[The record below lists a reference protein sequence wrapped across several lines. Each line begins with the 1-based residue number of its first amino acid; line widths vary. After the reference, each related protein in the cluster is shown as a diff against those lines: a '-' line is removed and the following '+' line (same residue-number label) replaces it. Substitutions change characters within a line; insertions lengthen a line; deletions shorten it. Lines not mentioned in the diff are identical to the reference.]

1 MRPIRLKIKGINSF
15 QEEQLIDFE
24 TLTQAGIFG
33 IFGPTGSGKST
44 ILDGITLALFGK
56 LSRNSTNYINVNEEK
71 ASVVYEFVIAGQE
84 EKTYQVSR
92 EFKRNKNEGINQGKC
107 QLLELRP
114 EGSLVLADKT
124 TEVTSACEDIIG
136 LGLTDFTR
144 TVVLPQGKFS
154 DFLKLEGK
162 PRRDMLERLFNLS
175 KYGDDLTNRLKS
187 ERISEVEKLN
197 QIVGSMMTY
206 EGVTPE
212 VLTEKQTSYEQNH
225 QQLKDNQERFNKLN
239 TQLTE
244 AQVLMGLL
252 TEQKTARDE
261 VQNLEA
267 KQTEISAKEQQVVLG
282 KKALEVR
289 PFLEAFETLKNQVEA
304 SQNSLIDSEEKL
316 AALLVEKENCE
327 KSFSQTDDYKNENLF
342 KFQSKL
348 EKVADAILWKEVQL
362 VLEKEI
368 RELNKKMDAENQRKI
383 SLENEKTLLIKAMEK
398 EKKQLE
404 GQRLEEKKCRIEP
417 DQREKI
423 SRGMAISEGIV
434 RLKSEIENDQKR
446 LEKNQAE
453 INTHL
458 AEEKKLDEQKQA
470 KAGEQ
475 SAVEQELKAHE
486 MARPATWDSIGKAKE
501 ESIRIKNLFLKQ
513 RASKESLT
521 AVENQ
526 IDILVQS
533 IETKKS
539 AEKFLK
545 EKMAAVEK
553 ELLLLENKNMGLRLR
568 EMLIT
573 GEPCPVC
580 GSVEHPLAD
589 HSEESDDAIREE
601 VIKKAYLQQEKEL
614 TQLAAEIAQ
623 LTGSFSILVENQK
636 NLKTE
641 ITSLGETIPE
651 MQPELMDAANTEL
664 SQAMEAW
671 EVMLKKLETRNHE
684 AKNQLLKLEG
694 DLKEK
699 TATKEALLLQTREL
713 EALKKNK
720 EASYNTLTAEGAELR
735 IKLKVSKA
743 FDFHATNETIK
754 KMDERRGELMD
765 SLEKLEKEL
774 NIHQQQ
780 LEKLNETIHGLN
792 RQVQETLLL
801 IGEKARQFKE
811 KRTAIEEKL
820 GKDYGL
826 KELGELKDKFIANI
840 NWIEN
845 AWNTAKKK
853 LETTLEEY
861 GKIQEAVTIKKAN
874 LQTLKSQFET
884 TESALKKQL
893 NNLGFKDLPTAQHAC
908 IEDETI
914 KKLETE
920 IDIYYQNRT
929 KLSGKLEDLNKKING
944 RDMTE
949 AAYEE
954 IRTAHQFL
962 EESIEQQKTLEIRL
976 KTSIDDLEKRLAE
989 LAQYITA
996 KEKVDHRLALIADLE
1011 KLFSGKRFVEFV
1023 AVSRLKYI
1031 SIEASKRLTDISNG
1045 NYGLEADDEGKFIIR
1060 DYKNGGASRDAST
1073 LSGGETF
1080 LASLSLALAL
1090 SAEIQ
1095 LKGRAPLEFFFLDE
1109 GFGSLH
1115 EDALEV
1121 VMNSIEMIHNDKLKV
1136 GIISHVESIK
1146 NRMPVKLLIT
1156 PGEAGAGGSKV
1167 RIER

>member
-44 ILDGITLALFGK
+44 ILDGITLALYGK

-71 ASVVYEFVIAGQE
+71 ASVIYEFIIAGQE

-124 TEVTSACEDIIG
+124 TEVTSACEAIIG

-206 EGVTPE
+206 EGVTLE
-212 VLTEKQTSYEQNH
+212 ALAEKKSSHEQNH
-225 QQLKDNQERFNKLN
+225 QQLEENRERFKKLD

-244 AQVLMGLL
+244 AKALMDLL
-252 TEQKTARDE
+252 AELKNAATE
-261 VQNLEA
+261 VQNLAA
-267 KQTEISAKEQQVVLG
+267 KQPEITVKEAQVVLG
-282 KKALEVR
+282 KKALEVK
-289 PFLEAFETLKNQVEA
+289 PFLEAFETLKNQVEV

-316 AALLVEKENCE
+316 AALLTEKENCE
-327 KSFSQTDDYKNENLF
+327 KSFNQTDDYKNENLF

-348 EKVADAILWKEVQL
+348 EKVADAILWKEAQL
-362 VLEKEI
+362 ALDKEI
-368 RELNKKMDAENQRKI
+368 HELNKKMDADNHQKI
-383 SLENEKTLLIKAMEK
+383 GLENEKARLLQTMEK
-398 EKKQLE
+398 EKRQLE
-404 GQRLEEKKCRIEP
+404 GQRREEKKCRIEP
-417 DQREKI
+417 DYREKI
-423 SRGMAISEGIV
+423 NRGIAITESITRV
-434 RLKSEIENDQKR
+434 RNEIENEGKR
-446 LEKNQAE
+446 LEKNHSDLNKRIEAE
-453 INTHL
+453 KN
-458 AEEKKLDEQKQA
+458 LDEQKQI
-470 KAGEQ
+470 KEDQ
-475 SAVEQELKAHE
+475 LSVVDLELKEHQKVQ
-486 MARPATWDSIGKAKE
+486 PATWDSIGKGKE
-501 ESIRIKNLFLKQ
+501 EIIQIRNLFLKQ
-513 RASKESLT
+513 SETNKSLK
-521 AVENQ
+521 AVEDQ
-526 IDILVQS
+526 LDTLIQTL
-533 IETKKS
+533 ETKKHT
-539 AEKFLK
+539 EKILK
-545 EKMAAVEK
+545 EKMSAVEK
-553 ELLLLENKNMGLRLR
+553 ELIHLEYKNMGHKLR
-568 EMLIT
+568 EQLKA

-580 GSVEHPLAD
+580 GAAEHPLAD
-589 HSEESDDAIREE
+589 YPDESDDAIREE
-601 VIKKAYLQQEKEL
+601 VIKKAHQKQEKEL
-614 TQLAAEIAQ
+614 AELTAEIAQ
-623 LTGSFSILVENQK
+623 LTGSFTILVENQK
-636 NLKTE
+636 SLKSE
-641 ITSLGETIPE
+641 IAGLGEAIPE
-651 MQPELMDAANTEL
+651 GQPELLEVANTEL
-664 SQAMEAW
+664 NQAMEAW
-671 EVMLKKLETRNHE
+671 EVLFKNLETRKQE
-684 AKNQLLKLEG
+684 EKNQLLKLEG

-699 TATKEALLLQTREL
+699 AAIREALALQTREL
-713 EALKKNK
+713 EELKKNK
-720 EASYNTLTAEGAELR
+720 ELSLAELLAEGNAIR
-735 IKLKVSKA
+735 TKLKVSKL
-743 FDFHATNETIK
+743 FDFYATNDTIK
-754 KMDERRGELMD
+754 KMDQRRGELMD
-765 SLEKLEKEL
+765 SLEILEKEL
-774 NIHQQQ
+774 NSHQQQ
-780 LEKLNETIHGLN
+780 LEKQSETINGIN
-792 RQVQETLLL
+792 RQVQEYLLR

-820 GKDYGL
+820 GKDYQL
-826 KELGELKDKFIANI
+826 EELSELKDKFIGNI
-840 NWIEN
+840 KWIEN
-845 AWNTAKKK
+845 AWNAAKKK
-853 LETTLEEY
+853 LEITREEY
-861 GKIQEAVTIKKAN
+861 GKTQETATAKKAN
-874 LQTLKSQFET
+874 RQTLQSQFDT
-884 TESALKKQL
+884 AAVALKKQL
-893 NNLGFKDLPTAQHAC
+893 DTLGFKDLPTAQNAC
-908 IEDETI
+908 IADETI
-914 KKLETE
+914 KKLEAE
-920 IDIYYQNRT
+920 IDSYYQNRT
-929 KLSGKLEDLNKKING
+929 KLSGKLEDLNKKIDG

-949 AAYEE
+949 ATYEE
-954 IRTAHQFL
+954 IRSSHQLL
-962 EESIEQQKTLEIRL
+962 EESIEQQKALEIRL

-989 LAQYITA
+989 LANYLAA

-1156 PGEAGAGGSKV
+1156 PGEAGIGGSRV